1 MGIASLPFALQK
13 RIIEF
18 LLTLP
23 NLHDSAQ
30 QQAFLNSA
38 GLDKQLQDR
47 IRVADPPSQFFHLL
61 VPLFSQYGTLEDG
74 RQALQAILEAAKAY
88 IGRDGQA
95 VCESLIQELHAE
107 LNNAPAHSQNQPGT
121 PRAAGKPAGVQF
133 GNLSFGSVGGN
144 VNVVQAGGDIH
155 GDVIAGNNTTAE
167 NDRDDA

>member
-1 MGIASLPFALQK
+1 MGIASIPFALQK

-38 GLDKQLQDR
+38 GLDPQLQQR

-61 VPLFSQYGTLEDG
+61 APLLSQYGTLEDG

-95 VCESLIQELHAE
+95 VCESLIQELHDVM
-107 LNNAPAHSQNQPGT
+107 NTDTVQSQKKTGT

-155 GDVIAGNNTTAE
+155 GDVIAGNNTTTK
-167 NDRDDA
+167 NDSDDV